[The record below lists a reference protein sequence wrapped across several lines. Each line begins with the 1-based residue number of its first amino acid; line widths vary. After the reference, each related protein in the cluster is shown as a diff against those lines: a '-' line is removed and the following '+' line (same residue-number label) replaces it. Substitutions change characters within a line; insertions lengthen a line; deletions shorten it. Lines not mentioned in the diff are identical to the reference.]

1 MNVLLLQMQV
11 VQGLPDREEAVS
23 HTIQKLTEQTRIVR
37 GIDVTAWEA
46 TT

>member
-11 VQGLPDREEAVS
+11 VQGLSDRKEAIS
-23 HTIQKLTEQTRIVR
+23 HTIQKLTEQTHIVR